1 MYLQCYIIVTFYIIS
16 SNSVSTQDFF
26 QLQLSPSTLTSISY
40 LEGEVSVY
48 EHKQNRSRLFIP
60 PLALLNLNNTKIL
73 YRQLDKQDL
82 LREVSVYE
90 HKQNRSRLFIPP
102 LALLNLNNTKILYRQ
117 LDKQDLLR
125 ISLILSTNEL
135 RQTILQYLSY
145 THLRCN
151 RSQELCEVK
160 MIPIELFR
168 IVWSRPN
175 PFSSDYLLDSSWQSN
190 TQNSNHYWAARNE
203 NANILDIE
211 TIVVVNC

>member
-40 LEGEVSVY
+40 LEG
-48 EHKQNRSRLFIP
+48 
-60 PLALLNLNNTKIL
+60 
-73 YRQLDKQDL
+73 
-82 LREVSVYE
+82 EVSVYE